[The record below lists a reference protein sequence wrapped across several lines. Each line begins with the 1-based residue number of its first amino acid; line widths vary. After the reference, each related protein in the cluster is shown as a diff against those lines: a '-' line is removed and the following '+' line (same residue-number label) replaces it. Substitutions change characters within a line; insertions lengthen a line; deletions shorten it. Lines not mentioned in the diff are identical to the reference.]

1 MTWPRLQTL
10 KRREDSALPEDPL
23 QDPPVHLRVDLPE
36 RLRVTDLREQ
46 DLCPAPTEDLPE
58 RLREDP
64 LEQDLC
70 PALTEELPERPRED
84 LKEADLPEHPRV
96 DLREQDLC
104 PAPTEDPPERL
115 REDLKEEDPPDLTEQ
130 DLPAPDPKEQD
141 LFREDLFRDLHR
153 SLSERI
159 LPTMMIS
166 ITAS

>member
-23 QDPPVHLRVDLPE
+23 QDPPVHLRV
-36 RLRVTDLREQ
+36 
-46 DLCPAPTEDLPE
+46 DLPE

-115 REDLKEEDPPDLTEQ
+115 REDLKEEDRPDLTEQ
-130 DLPAPDPKEQD
+130 DLPDPDLKEQD